1 MDWLELGFLG
11 LFLGTF
17 IASTLIP
24 LPSEGI
30 LIGFYLADFP
40 VITCLILATA
50 GNFLGGLTNYLIGYL
65 GHSERMVK
73 WFKLDEERLHKWEQR
88 FNKWGVFLGLLS
100 WVPFIGDPMVV
111 ALGFFRVN
119 FWKLSLMMLIGKF
132 ARYFV
137 LTLPFLD

>member
-88 FNKWGVFLGLLS
+88 FNKWGAFLGLLS